1 MAKTTVYLNKDVE
14 DALRRAKEYDPDYT
28 ASIAAAEGVR
38 AFVAKMDIQTK
49 GMCEVIILDGELDK
63 PTGDTFG
70 RRVKFVGKKLSSY
83 SVETGMDKS
92 MVYTL
97 FYTRKGNYVVQIAE
111 DDVDYVKSK
120 FVKFDSLKDL
130 RAAGYPPNLL
140 KNAETV
146 PGELC
151 EELDI

>member
-28 ASIAAAEGVR
+28 ASIAVAEGVR
-38 AFVAKMDIQTK
+38 AFVAKMDLKTK
-49 GMCEVIILDGELDK
+49 GMSDVIILDGESDRS
-63 PTGDTFG
+63 TGDTFG
-70 RRVKFVGKKLSSY
+70 RRIKFVGKKLSSW
-83 SVETGMDKS
+83 SVETGMATSTD
-92 MVYTL
+92 YTL
-97 FYTRKGNYVVQIAE
+97 YYTRKGNYVVKIEE

-130 RAAGYPPNLL
+130 HAAGYPPNLL
-140 KNAETV
+140 ANAETV
-146 PGELC
+146 QGELC